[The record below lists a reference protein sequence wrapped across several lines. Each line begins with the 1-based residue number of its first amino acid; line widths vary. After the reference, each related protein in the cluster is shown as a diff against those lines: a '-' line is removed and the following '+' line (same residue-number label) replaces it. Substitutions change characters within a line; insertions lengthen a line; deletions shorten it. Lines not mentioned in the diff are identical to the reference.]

1 MRKIFLWSLPLAAI
15 FAFGCNNKTQV
26 ADNTEDIIF
35 RKNLKIENRKLTP
48 EVLWSMGRLS
58 DAQVST
64 DGNTILYGVAYY
76 DIPQNKSNRELFTVP
91 VTGGIPTRLTTSA
104 NGEYSATWTPDGKR
118 IGYLSAQSGSLQLWE
133 MNVDGSNKTQV
144 TNIDGGVDNFKYSPN
159 GKRIMFTKDVKILES
174 VKDIY
179 PDLPKAGGKIITN
192 LLYRHWDQWE
202 DEFFSHVFYADYNN
216 GVVGELKDIM
226 PGEPYDSPLKPFGGM
241 EEISWSPD
249 GNYIAYGCKKLY
261 GKDYA
266 ISTNSDIYLYNIKTG
281 ETKNLTEE
289 NKGYD
294 RFPSFS
300 NNGEFLAYTSQEHD
314 GFEADQERLFIID
327 LKDFSKK
334 RYLKDFEYS
343 PSGIIWSNDDKELYF
358 VVGIDATHQ
367 IYNYNFEEDKL
378 SPVTQGIHDYHMVAL
393 ANNTL
398 IGTKVSMLMPE
409 DIYSINPDS
418 GEETQITFENK
429 NILDQLDMPTVEKR
443 WVTTTDNKQMLTW
456 VVLPPNFDKTK
467 KYPAILYC
475 EGGPQSPLSQFWSYR
490 WNFSIM
496 ASNDYIIVAP
506 NRRGVLAMGQE
517 WTNQISKDNAGQAM
531 RDLLAAIDVVKQE
544 PYVDETRLG
553 AIGASFGGFS
563 VYWLAGNHNKRFKA
577 FIAHCGVFNSE
588 MEFATT
594 DESFFDY
601 WEKGGAPWE
610 KDNKVAQK
618 SFAGSPHNFVDKWDT
633 PILVVHGGLDF
644 RIPYTQG
651 MAAFNAAQLK
661 GIPSEFLYFPQENH
675 WVLSPQNGIL
685 WQRRFFNWLDT
696 YLKK

>member
-1 MRKIFLWSLPLAAI
+1 MNKHLFWALPLAAI
-15 FAFGCNNKTQV
+15 LGFGCSTPT
-26 ADNTEDIIF
+26 TEKENAEGIIF
-35 RKNLKIENRKLTP
+35 KKDIKIENGKLTP

-58 DAQVST
+58 DAQVSP
-64 DGNTILYGVAYY
+64 DGNTVLYGVSYY
-76 DIPQNKSNRELFTVP
+76 DIPTNKNNRELFTVD

-104 NGEYSATWTPDGKR
+104 KGEYSALWTPDGKR

-133 MNVDGSNKTQV
+133 MNADGSNKTQV
-144 TNIDGGVDNFKYSPN
+144 TNIDGGVDNFKYSPD
-159 GKRIMFTKDVKILES
+159 GKRIMFTKDVKILQS
-174 VKDIY
+174 VQDIY
-179 PDLPKAGGKIITN
+179 PDLPLADGKVITN
-192 LLYRHWDQWE
+192 LLYRHWDSWE
-202 DEFFSHVFYADYNN
+202 DESFSHIFYADYNS
-216 GVVGELKDIM
+216 GVVGELTDIM
-226 PGEPYDSPLKPFGGM
+226 PTEPYDSPLKPFGGM
-241 EEISWSPD
+241 EEIAWSPD
-249 GNYIAYGCKKLY
+249 GNTIAYTCKKSY

-266 ISTNSDIYLYNIKTG
+266 LSTNSDIYLFDIRTG
-281 ETKNLTEE
+281 ETVNLTEE

-294 RFPSFS
+294 RFPTFS
-300 NNGEFLAYTSQEHD
+300 NSGEFMAYTSQEHD
-314 GFEADQERLFIID
+314 GFEADQERLFIIN
-327 LKDFSKK
+327 LKDLSKQ
-334 RYLKDFEYS
+334 RYLSDFDYN
-343 PSGIIWSNDDKELYF
+343 PSGIVWSADDNELFF
-358 VVGIDATHQ
+358 VAGVKATFQ
-367 IYNYNFEEDKL
+367 IYNYNFIENKL
-378 SPVTQGIHDYHMVAL
+378 TAVTRGMHDYHSVAL

-398 IGTKVSMLMPE
+398 VGSKVSMIMPE
-409 DIYSINPDS
+409 DIYSINPAS
-418 GEETQITFENK
+418 GEETQLTFENK
-429 NILDQLDMPTVEKR
+429 HILDQLDMPTVEQR
-443 WVTTTDNKQMLTW
+443 WITTTDNKQMLTW
-456 VVLPPNFDKTK
+456 VILPPNFDNTK

-506 NRRGVLAMGQE
+506 NRRGVLTMGQQ
-517 WTNQISKDNAGQAM
+517 WTDEISKDNAGQAM
-531 RDLLAAIDVVKQE
+531 RDLLVAIDVVKQE
-544 PYVDETRLG
+544 PYVDETRIG

-594 DESFFDY
+594 DENFFDY

-633 PILVVHGGLDF
+633 PMLVVHGGLDF

-696 YLKK
+696 YLK